1 MDVLTLSGLKFHAR
15 HGYYEHERTEGN
27 EFEVDLT
34 FHADLSKA
42 GATDDLSRT
51 IDYQK
56 AETIVRDVMEGP
68 SVKLIETLATK
79 IGTQLFQQLPE
90 VQQIEVCV
98 RKLNPPLQT
107 ETNYAQIVRTWKR

>member
-27 EFEVDLT
+27 EFEVDLI
-34 FHADLSKA
+34 FHADLSEA
-42 GATDDLSRT
+42 GASDDLSQT

-56 AETIVRDVMEGP
+56 AENIVRDVMGGP
-68 SVKLIETLATK
+68 SVKLIETLASK
-79 IGTQLFQQLPE
+79 IGEQLFQQFTN
-90 VQQIEVCV
+90 VAKIEVRV